1 MRLPRLPWLTPVRF
15 DQILAAVML
24 VLAELQ
30 VLLLGG
36 GSRQWLVAVSA
47 ALVTGGIALRRQH
60 PFLVGVGTQAVL
72 VATQYLR
79 LDDFAGPVTV
89 GWFCALY
96 ALAVWTRWVPFLIGT
111 AWFALSDL
119 IPLDGTDDVQS
130 VIDFTAVVVAVM
142 LFVRVIVTSRDRRLA
157 LAQRERD
164 LAAREAV
171 IDERARIAR
180 ELHDVIAH
188 HVSTMVVQAG
198 AERRMLDP
206 SQTETTEVLGT
217 IESVGRSALAEMRR
231 MVTILRQGRTEGLA
245 PQPTLADV
253 PLLVEQMQ
261 RAGLAVE
268 LRESGAARELPV
280 GLELSAYR
288 IIQEALTNA
297 LKYAGEDAHV
307 LVSIAHD
314 VDGLELVVEDDGRA
328 AVDPESGGH
337 GLVGMR
343 ERVAMYG
350 GRLEAGRQA
359 GGGFGVRVCLPTG

>member
-1 MRLPRLPWLTPVRF
+1 MRLPRLPWLTPARF

-30 VLLLGG
+30 VLFLGS
-36 GSRQWLVAVSA
+36 GSRQWMVAGSA

-60 PFLVGVGTQAVL
+60 PFLVGIGTQSVL
-72 VATQYLR
+72 VATQYLQ

-96 ALAVWTRWVPFLIGT
+96 ALAVWTTLPAFVVGM
-111 AWFALSDL
+111 AWFVASDL
-119 IPLDGTDDVQS
+119 VPSASTGDVQS
-130 VIDFTAVVVAVM
+130 IWNFTAVVALVM

-206 SQTETTEVLGT
+206 SQKETTEVLGT
-217 IESVGRSALAEMRR
+217 IENVGRSALAEMRR

-253 PLLVEQMQ
+253 PLLVDQMQ

-268 LRESGAARELPV
+268 LRESGTAGELPV

-297 LKYAGEDAHV
+297 LKHAGEEAHV
-307 LVSIAHD
+307 LVSITHD
-314 VDGLELVVEDDGRA
+314 TDGLELVVEDDGRA
-328 AVDPESGGH
+328 AVDPGSGGH

-359 GGGFGVRVCLPTG
+359 GGGFGVRVCLPTR

>member
-1 MRLPRLPWLTPVRF
+1 MRLPSVAWLTPVRF
-15 DQILAAVML
+15 DLILAAAML

-30 VLLLGG
+30 MLLLGH

-47 ALVTGGIALRRQH
+47 ALVTGGIALRRKH
-60 PFLVGVGTQAVL
+60 PFLVGVGTQSVL
-72 VATQYLR
+72 VGTEYLH
-79 LDDFAGPVTV
+79 LHDFAGPVTV

-96 ALAVWTRWVPFLIGT
+96 ALAVWTTLPAFVVGL
-111 AWFALSDL
+111 AWFVASDMVPSL
-119 IPLDGTDDVQS
+119 RTDDAQS
-130 VIDFTAVVVAVM
+130 IWNFTAVVALVM

-206 SQTETTEVLGT
+206 SQETTEVLGT
-217 IESVGRSALAEMRR
+217 IENVGRSALAEMRR

-268 LRESGAARELPV
+268 LRERGTARELPV

-297 LKYAGEDAHV
+297 LKYAGEEAHV

-314 VDGLELVVEDDGRA
+314 TDGLELVVEDDGRG
-328 AVDPESGGH
+328 AVDPGSGGH

-359 GGGFGVRVCLPTG
+359 GGGFGVRVCLPTR